1 MTKSNNRSAVA
12 NCPVLS
18 ESSADHVSQQNPWK
32 LKKRELQGESL
43 DMESL
48 PTLKAPN
55 PNQGLNEAR
64 QTWTAKQR
72 KIKGGSTKA
81 I

>member
-1 MTKSNNRSAVA
+1 MATNRKSTGNNCR
-12 NCPVLS
+12 VLGEDDS
-18 ESSADHVSQQNPWK
+18 FISTQNPLT

-43 DMESL
+43 DMEGL

-64 QTWTAKQR
+64 QTWTRKQR
-72 KIKGGSTKA
+72 GLKGESTKA

>member
-1 MTKSNNRSAVA
+1 MKAKIYDPNNS
-12 NCPVLS
+12 
-18 ESSADHVSQQNPWK
+18 DHVSKQTPWT

-55 PNQGLNEAR
+55 ANQGLNEAR
-64 QTWTAKQR
+64 QTWTRKQR
-72 KIKGGSTKA
+72 GLKGQSTKP